1 MQGRVEREIEI
12 TAPIQHVWAAISR
25 PDALGSWFGAE
36 VELDLRPDA
45 PVSFRWPDGVLK
57 RGLVEAVEPPRAFA
71 FRWRTIRPVPGGG
84 LDAGD
89 VSRVEFRLEPTSIG
103 TRIIVVESPGILAS
117 DPTRSPA

>member
-45 PVSFRWPDGVLK
+45 PVSFRWTDGVLK